1 MRDKALTALA
11 RLHVNHP
18 WRMLAIVVLITIIF
32 LALASQL
39 QVTMRWAD
47 LLPSNDRRTIQFNKI
62 IEEFVSST
70 SIVVVVQGEESEMK
84 AFAEDLAPRLMTAEH
99 DGKTLI
105 QRVDYKTEIDFL
117 RKHGLMLIKE
127 KDLKNIG
134 DMFKDPN
141 LGGLLFNINNAM
153 EKEYVGQEESL
164 STREKE
170 DQAYMFL
177 DGLQHLVS
185 VLTSTARGDDISPGD
200 AQQAA
205 DKLLLGEPYLI
216 SYDRKA
222 LILNAIPNF
231 TMFDTDLLVNGTEEV
246 QRILDELL
254 LDYPGV
260 TAGLT
265 GFIPIGHDEMVYS
278 EKSLGYT
285 TLIALVAILLLLII
299 SLRMWIAPLF
309 AILNLIIGIF
319 WAVGMATVVV
329 GQLNIMTQMM
339 AVILLGLGIDF
350 SIHLISNFAEWR
362 AAGDDI
368 LTAMT
373 HTFLK
378 SGKGVLT
385 GALTTC
391 FAFLTLVISSS
402 RGMKEMGLVTGFGL
416 LAILVATF
424 LFLPLMLVFRERNRD
439 RRRSGEIVKKDISFG
454 FLGRAGEFLSARYV
468 FTLLSSLII
477 TALLIWSAT
486 KITFDQNYMN
496 IEPEGLT
503 SVTLQ
508 DTIMNKFDMSM
519 DYAMIITDDVEQSRM
534 YADQYRE
541 LGSVALTEDISA
553 YLPSSEEQR
562 KRAPYI
568 KDIFTSISSAAVRA
582 SVRKG
587 EIASILRELDRL
599 QMNVIEM
606 QDMAFLGGQDKVDN
620 KCSEIVGNPDIP
632 DSKNM
637 FADLIEIIE
646 SNAGKSAKRLSA
658 FQSGFAPY
666 FKETVMQMC
675 RTDPIQITELPETV
689 LDRYSNENR
698 DQFLVTVFP
707 AGKVWQDALF
717 LDRFVADLES
727 VTDRATGMPPV
738 FHALIDIIGRD
749 GRLAMM
755 LTMLIVFLILWLDFR
770 KISYALIALI
780 PLAVGVFWMVGFMHL
795 TRQQFTVMN
804 VMGLPMIIGIGIDDG
819 VHIVHRWIHEGGGRI
834 YTVFSSTGK
843 AILLTS
849 LTTMLAFGSLVFSIW
864 RGFAHLGAAL
874 FVGVAACFLTTVII
888 LPGIIGYIERRN
900 N

>member
-84 AFAEDLAPRLMTAEH
+84 AFADELAPRLLTAEY

-105 QRVDYKTEIDFL
+105 QRVDYKTEIEFL

-127 KDLKNIG
+127 DDLKNIG

-177 DGLQHLVS
+177 DGLQHLVNT
-185 VLTSTARGDDISPGD
+185 LTSTALGEDISRDD
-200 AQQAA
+200 AKQAA

-231 TMFDTDLLVNGTEEV
+231 TMFDTNLLVNGTDAV
-246 QRILDELL
+246 QDIVDKLL
-254 LDYPGV
+254 QEYPGV

-285 TLIALVAILLLLII
+285 TLIALIAILLLLII

-319 WAVGMATVVV
+319 WAVGMATVVA

-373 HTFLK
+373 HTFMK

-424 LFLPLMLVFRERNRD
+424 LFLPLMLVFRERYRD
-439 RRRSGEIVKKDISFG
+439 KKRTGEIVRKDITFG
-454 FLGRAGEFLSARYV
+454 FLGRMGEFLSLRYA
-468 FTLLSSLII
+468 FTLLASLII
-477 TALLIWSAT
+477 TVLLIWSAS

-496 IEPEGLT
+496 MEPEGLT

-508 DTIMNKFDMSM
+508 DTIINKFDMGM
-519 DYAMIITDDVEQSRM
+519 DYAMIITDDVEQSRA

-541 LGSVALTEDISA
+541 LGSVALTEDISS

-568 KDIFTSISSAAVRA
+568 RDIFSSISRA
-582 SVRKG
+582 SVRLSVRNSDV
-587 EIASILRELDRL
+587 AVILRELERL
-599 QMNVIEM
+599 QMNVMEM
-606 QDMAFLGGQDKVDN
+606 QDIAFLGGQDKVDK
-620 KCSEIVGNPDIP
+620 KCSEIVGTPDNP
-632 DSKNM
+632 DSKNTLG
-637 FADLIEIIE
+637 DLVGMLE
-646 SNAGKSAKRLSA
+646 SDARKSAGRFSV
-658 FQSGFAPY
+658 FQSRFAPY
-666 FKETVMQMC
+666 FKETVIQMC
-675 RTDPIQITELPETV
+675 HSEPIQITDLPETV
-689 LDRYSNENR
+689 LD
-698 DQFLVTVFP
+698 
-707 AGKVWQDALF
+707 
-717 LDRFVADLES
+717 
-727 VTDRATGMPPV
+727 
-738 FHALIDIIGRD
+738 
-749 GRLAMM
+749 
-755 LTMLIVFLILWLDFR
+755 
-770 KISYALIALI
+770 
-780 PLAVGVFWMVGFMHL
+780 
-795 TRQQFTVMN
+795 
-804 VMGLPMIIGIGIDDG
+804 
-819 VHIVHRWIHEGGGRI
+819 
-834 YTVFSSTGK
+834 
-843 AILLTS
+843 
-849 LTTMLAFGSLVFSIW
+849 
-864 RGFAHLGAAL
+864 
-874 FVGVAACFLTTVII
+874 
-888 LPGIIGYIERRN
+888 
-900 N
+900 